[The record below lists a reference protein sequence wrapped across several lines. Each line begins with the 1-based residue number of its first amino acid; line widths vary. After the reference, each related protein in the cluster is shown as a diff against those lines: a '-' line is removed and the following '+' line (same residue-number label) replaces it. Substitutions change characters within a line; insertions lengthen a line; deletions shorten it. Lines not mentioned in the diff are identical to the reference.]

1 MKLPRAMKRV
11 TGRLT
16 IMRLITGQLNGH
28 AKGQWSAQLT
38 SERLVTGQLNGREE
52 GQWSA
57 EWP

>member
-1 MKLPRAMKRV
+1 MKLTRAVRRV

-16 IMRLITGQLNGH
+16 TIRLITGQLNGH
-28 AKGQWSAQLT
+28 AKGQLT
-38 SERLVTGQLNGREE
+38 AERRVTGHLNGREE

>member
-1 MKLPRAMKRV
+1 MRRV

-16 IMRLITGQLNGH
+16 VMRLITGQLNGH
-28 AKGQWSAQLT
+28 AKGQWSADSRDASLT
-38 SERLVTGQLNGREE
+38 GELNGREE